1 MKTVRTLQKHSMA
14 NRQAFVGILLYAPA
28 ILIILA
34 IVIYPMI
41 YALQMS
47 FTNYRPTLAK
57 VTLVGL
63 KNYVDLF
70 RDVKFWQSL
79 GRSLVFTFGSLFPQ
93 IILGLAMASLL
104 NHPLLRWK
112 MLFRGLAITP
122 WLIPTVAVAMI
133 FRWMFHDLYGILNY
147 ILVDLGFISS
157 PKAWIAQQG
166 SAMFLLIIANVW
178 RGTPLMITM
187 FLAGLQGIPAD
198 LYESAQVDGANA
210 WTRFRKIT
218 LPLLMP
224 VIMVSGILRFVWTF
238 NFFDLPWVMTGGGPS
253 ESTQTTPIYAFR
265 KAFSSY
271 RMGEGSAITIVLFL
285 ILVVFSVCYFRLK
298 KYQEKLYN

>member
-1 MKTVRTLQKHSMA
+1 MA
-14 NRQAFVGILLYAPA
+14 KKQSRVGILLYAPA
-28 ILIILA
+28 IILILA

-47 FTNYRPTLAK
+47 VTNYRPTLAK
-57 VTLVGL
+57 VSIVGM
-63 KNYVDLF
+63 KNYVILLEDI
-70 RDVKFWQSL
+70 KFWQSL
-79 GRSLVFTFGSLFPQ
+79 GRSLVFTFGSLIPQ
-93 IILGLAMASLL
+93 IVLGLAMASLL
-104 NHPLLRWK
+104 NNPLLKWK

-133 FRWMFHDLYGILNY
+133 FRWMFHDLYGIINY
-147 ILVDLGFISS
+147 LLVDLGFIDS

-166 SAMFLLIIANVW
+166 SAMFLLVLANIW

-187 FLAGLQGIPAD
+187 FLAGLQGIPLE

-210 WTRFRKIT
+210 WFQFRKIT

-224 VIMVSGILRFVWTF
+224 VVMVSGILRFIWTF
-238 NFFDLPWVMTGGGPS
+238 NFYDLPWVMTGGGPS

-271 RMGEGSAITIVLFL
+271 RMGEGSAITIVLFI
-285 ILVVFSVCYFRLK
+285 ILVIFSISYFKIK
-298 KYQEKLYN
+298 KYQDKIYN

>member
-1 MKTVRTLQKHSMA
+1 MA
-14 NRQAFVGILLYAPA
+14 NRQAIVGTMLYAPA

-34 IVIYPMI
+34 IVIYPMV

-57 VTLVGL
+57 VSLVGF

-133 FRWMFHDLYGILNY
+133 FRWMFHDLYGIINY
-147 ILVDLGFISS
+147 LLVDLGLIES

-187 FLAGLQGIPAD
+187 FLGN
-198 LYESAQVDGANA
+198 SSV
-210 WTRFRKIT
+210 
-218 LPLLMP
+218 
-224 VIMVSGILRFVWTF
+224 
-238 NFFDLPWVMTGGGPS
+238 
-253 ESTQTTPIYAFR
+253 TPI
-265 KAFSSY
+265 
-271 RMGEGSAITIVLFL
+271 
-285 ILVVFSVCYFRLK
+285 
-298 KYQEKLYN
+298 